1 MSHSMP
7 HPPSPCTNLC
17 SVNPDTDLCAG
28 CLRTLDEIAMWSGMT
43 PEEKR
48 RVLDSVSARRAAR
61 EESNRRSLE

>member
-1 MSHSMP
+1 MPHPMP

-17 SVNPDTDLCAG
+17 AVDPETDLCAG

-43 PEEKR
+43 PEEKL

-61 EESNRRSLE
+61 DEPTRPPLE

>member
-1 MSHSMP
+1 MPHPMP

-17 SVNPDTDLCAG
+17 LVDPDTDLCAG

-61 EESNRRSLE
+61 EEPNRRSLE